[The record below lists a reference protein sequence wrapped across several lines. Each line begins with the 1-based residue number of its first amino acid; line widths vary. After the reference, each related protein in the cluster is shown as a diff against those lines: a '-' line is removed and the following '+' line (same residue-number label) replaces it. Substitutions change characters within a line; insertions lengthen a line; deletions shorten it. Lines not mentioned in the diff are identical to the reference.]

1 VTIDDRIRKLEKLRG
16 KRIVLRGVR
25 TSNKHFRGRL
35 VERHGYIVLEYRDD
49 QPGYFW
55 HYEIIEELLGLVE
68 KRSGNIILY
77 EGDYQYMEVP
87 VR

>member
-1 VTIDDRIRKLEKLRG
+1 MDDRISKLEELCG

-35 VERHGYIVLEYRDD
+35 VERNGYIVLEYRDD

-55 HYEIIEELLGLVE
+55 HYKIIEELLDLVE

-77 EGDYQYMEVP
+77 EDDYQYVEVP
-87 VR
+87 LQ